1 MTRTLVA
8 ETQQDTVVKKSLF
21 RVHAAPIAHEAE
33 ALDFFERVRV
43 PDATHNCWAWRIGGR
58 YRSFDDGEPG
68 GTAGRPILQA
78 INSQEFDRVAVI
90 VVRWFGGIKLGAGGL
105 VRAYGGAAASCLKQG
120 EAVEIVPMQRLGFH
134 ASFSLLPI
142 VQARLAEWE
151 ATQESCCFDET
162 GATLS
167 LDIPLSRSE
176 AVQAVLQDLL
186 RGGPVRVLDD
196 DEQDLPGEQDNPVR

>member
-8 ETQQDTVVKKSLF
+8 ETQLDTVVKKSLF
-21 RVHAAPIAHEAE
+21 RVHAAPVAREEDARE
-33 ALDFFERVRV
+33 FFDRLSV

-78 INSQEFDRVAVI
+78 IDSQDFDRVAVI

-120 EAVEIVPMQRLGFH
+120 EAVEIVPMQRLAFH

-142 VQARLAEWE
+142 VQARLPDWD
-151 ATQESCCFDET
+151 ATQEECSFDET
-162 GATLS
+162 GAS
-167 LDIPLSRSE
+167 LILCAPSPRAE
-176 AVQAVLQDLL
+176 AIQSALRDLL
-186 RGGPVRVLDD
+186 RGGTVSVLD
-196 DEQDLPGEQDNPVR
+196 EPAEALPDSAG

>member
-8 ETQQDTVVKKSLF
+8 ETQLDTVVKKSLF
-21 RVHAAPIAHEAE
+21 RVHARPIAVEAE
-33 ALDFFERVRV
+33 AGAFFERVRV

-78 INSQEFDRVAVI
+78 IDSQEFDQVAVI

-120 EAVEIVPMQRLGFH
+120 EAVEIVPMQRLACH
-134 ASFSLLPI
+134 VPFSLLPI
-142 VQARLAEWE
+142 IQARLAEWG
-151 ATQESCCFDET
+151 ATQDECAFDAQ
-162 GATLS
+162 GAALTLS
-167 LDIPLSRSE
+167 APLSGSE
-176 AVQAVLQDLL
+176 MIRMSLQDLL
-186 RGGPVRVLDD
+186 RGGPVRVLDP
-196 DEQDLPGEQDNPVR
+196 EEAAQATL